1 MYGVP
6 LPTHPSSSPPP
17 APSPPRPP
25 RTHSS
30 APPVPSSR
38 ITELNDD
45 SPPPSPAPPT
55 ARKPT
60 EPSLVD
66 YLLDHPLALWTDHN
80 RCFDLVATLLLV
92 WEAVLCYGIVGYV
105 SYTEIDFSTYL
116 QQAQAFLGGARDYSL
131 IKGDSGPAFYPAL
144 HVYVYSALSWLTDG
158 GNELKRAQWAFAGVY
173 LATLAVAFFGIYRR
187 NERIPP
193 YALVLLTLSKRLHS
207 IYMLRMFN
215 DAVVM
220 LLVYSALALYM
231 VPASGTGKRE
241 RRSVE
246 RRWML
251 GTVLLSCALSIKMS
265 ALLFL
270 PALFYLAFVHLSPLA
285 ALQHLVLLVLPLAL
299 LSSPFLTTRQH
310 ALTYAA
316 QAFDFSR
323 AFDWR
328 YTLNWRFL
336 GEETFDNPRW
346 GTLLLGAHAVGLV
359 LWAEKWAG
367 EDGGVVVLLRRA
379 ARFPGRK
386 PSPVGLSS
394 SRIAT
399 VFFLSNLTGVLCAR
413 SLHPQFYAWFAWS
426 LPWLVCGGGGGVGAV
441 EGGQGLAL
449 LVAIEYGMS
458 VWPSTVNSSLGLVLG
473 MLVLLVRS
481 YYAESAP
488 ASTSSSTAQDTRG
501 GEGGWVVPPRWADAV
516 GDKRE

>member
-6 LPTHPSSSPPP
+6 LPTPRASSPPP
-17 APSPPRPP
+17 ARSPPRPP
-25 RTHSS
+25 RQPTSTP
-30 APPVPSSR
+30 ATASSR
-38 ITELNDD
+38 ITELDD
-45 SPPPSPAPPT
+45 GPSPLPTPPKARAP
-55 ARKPT
+55 A
-60 EPSLVD
+60 EPSLLD

-92 WEAVLCYGIVGYV
+92 WEAVLGYGIVGYV
-105 SYTEIDFSTYL
+105 NYTEIDFSTYL
-116 QQAQAFLGGARDYSL
+116 QQSQAFLAGARDYNL
-131 IKGDSGPAFYPAL
+131 IKGDSGPAYYPAL
-144 HVYVYSALSWLTDG
+144 HVYVYSALSWLTNG

-173 LATLAVAFFGIYRR
+173 LATLAVVFVGIYRR

-207 IYMLRMFN
+207 IYLLRMFN

-220 LLVYSALALYM
+220 LLVYSAIALYM
-231 VPASGTGKRE
+231 VPAGGTGKGE
-241 RRSVE
+241 RRGVE
-246 RRWML
+246 MRWML

-285 ALQHLVLLVLPLAL
+285 ALQHLVLLVLPLVL
-299 LSSPFLTTRQH
+299 FSSPFLTTREH
-310 ALTYAA
+310 ALTYGA
-316 QAFDFSR
+316 QAFDFAR

-336 GEETFDNPRW
+336 GEDAFDNPRW
-346 GTLLLGAHAVGLV
+346 GTVLLGAHAAGLV
-359 LWAEKWAG
+359 LWAEKWAA
-367 EDGGVVVLLRRA
+367 EDGGVAVLLRRA

-386 PSPVGLSS
+386 PSPAGLSS

-458 VWPSTVNSSLGLVLG
+458 VWPSTVNSSLGLVLA
-473 MLVLLVRS
+473 MLVLLMRS
-481 YYAESAP
+481 YYAELPP
-488 ASTSSSTAQDTRG
+488 ASPPSSTAQDARG
-501 GEGGWVVPPRWADAV
+501 REAQWVVPPRWADTV